1 MSTLA
6 YPPIS
11 HPYRILDGF
20 DVHRSEKLIIAFVA
34 VDTPQGPKIRMYRWQ
49 KRNDSWKIDLCRMS
63 VEWWDWSAIPSKI
76 SKLQSRDLYDNMQS
90 DLDLGV
96 SEVCNLFG
104 GNGIFLFSVALS
116 DQALILRA
124 VKLVLISQ
132 KDSMSKSINMSTK
145 YVNTNCALTFTP
157 GYKLT

>member
-76 SKLQSRDLYDNMQS
+76 SKFVKNISKIQTNPIQITTQKVHLQTT
-90 DLDLGV
+90 
-96 SEVCNLFG
+96 SEVLFQLKL
-104 GNGIFLFSVALS
+104 IF
-116 DQALILRA
+116 R
-124 VKLVLISQ
+124 
-132 KDSMSKSINMSTK
+132 
-145 YVNTNCALTFTP
+145 
-157 GYKLT
+157 

>member
-34 VDTPQGPKIRMYRWQ
+34 VETPQGIKIRMYRWQ

-63 VEWWDWSAIPSKI
+63 VDFWDWSSIPSQIK
-76 SKLQSRDLYDNMQS
+76 KLQKKFFKSNNKSGSNNNTKRPPPDNIGG
-90 DLDLGV
+90 LV
-96 SEVCNLFG
+96 SIETDFPVIDEEIPEFVDRKGRLSGYEGFD
-104 GNGIFLFSVALS
+104 GNF
-116 DQALILRA
+116 
-124 VKLVLISQ
+124 K
-132 KDSMSKSINMSTK
+132 
-145 YVNTNCALTFTP
+145 NCK
-157 GYKLT
+157 GYKQR